1 MRIVFPVARQPV
13 WVAEAAGLNFLD
25 RRLYRRRLRA
35 AEGPRINNFRNRHAS
50 QLWRLEIC
58 FDLRRRYV
66 RRFLR
71 SNDQFLRDNQF
82 RSTDTYRWRHGTACG
97 LHHIDLRRFWLGY
110 RKRDQ
115 FCNALIARK
124 LKVLRPQEPDT
135 NKK

>member
-1 MRIVFPVARQPV
+1 MRIFFPVARQPV
-13 WVAEAAGLNFLD
+13 WVAEPSGLHFLD
-25 RRLYRRRLRA
+25 RSLNRRRLRA

-66 RRFLR
+66 RRLVR
-71 SNDQFLRDNQF
+71 SNDQFLRDDQLW
-82 RSTDTYRWRHGTACG
+82 STDTYGWRHGTARG
-97 LHHIDLRRFWLGY
+97 MHYIDLRGFWLGY

-124 LKVLRPQEPDT
+124 LKMLRPQEPRSEE
-135 NKK
+135 